1 MGLGSVRLHYTFSI
15 CITLVASALHPC
27 RLDYTFRG
35 TESTKILGMK
45 TAPGA
50 AEGLRFRVD
59 LRGGREY
66 GARKETAERANPGR
80 SCGTVMNFVHIH
92 LLLNHFPIIGSII
105 GCGLFLIPLLGKND
119 PLRRSSLIVFAAM
132 ALIAIPAFASGKGA
146 QLMLQGK
153 PGISDEFVQ
162 RHEGA
167 AMLAL
172 WFLEATGAFAMAG
185 LWQYHRRARMARW
198 NLPAVLI
205 FSLLT
210 VGFMVRTGNTGGE
223 IGHTEIRASQKATPI
238 EGALGSILH
247 LIEPT
252 PWKFTEAMTYNKW
265 WWAFL
270 MDLHFLGLVLL
281 IGTVGALDLRI
292 LGFAKQMPVEPLHRL
307 VPWGLAGFGINVVT
321 GLLAFIGMPEFYTLD
336 YAFWV
341 KLLAILLLGVNAA
354 AFYLAGVFG
363 GVKDLGPGEDA
374 PVPAMLVAASSL
386 LLWFAVIILGRY
398 IQYYQDSIP
407 FGQ

>member
-1 MGLGSVRLHYTFSI
+1 MI
-15 CITLVASALHPC
+15 
-27 RLDYTFRG
+27 
-35 TESTKILGMK
+35 
-45 TAPGA
+45 
-50 AEGLRFRVD
+50 
-59 LRGGREY
+59 
-66 GARKETAERANPGR
+66 
-80 SCGTVMNFVHIH
+80 NFVQIH
-92 LLLNHFPIIGSII
+92 LLLNHFPVIGSII
-105 GCGLFLIPLLGKND
+105 GFGLLLISLLRKNE
-119 PLRRSSLIVFAAM
+119 PLRRASLIVFAAM

-146 QLMLQGK
+146 QLMLKDK
-153 PGISDEFVQ
+153 PGISDAFMQ

-172 WFLEATGAFAMAG
+172 WFLEATGAFALAG
-185 LWQYHRRARMARW
+185 LWQIHRRARMARW
-198 NLPAVLI
+198 NLAAVLI
-205 FSLLT
+205 FSSLAMGL
-210 VGFMVRTGNTGGE
+210 MARTGNTGGE
-223 IGHTEIRASQKATPI
+223 ISHAEVRASREAMPT
-238 EGALGSILH
+238 EGTAGLMVHIF
-247 LIEPT
+247 EPT

-281 IGTVGALDLRI
+281 IGSVGALDLRI
-292 LGFAKQMPVEPLHRL
+292 MGFARQLPLEPLHRL
-307 VPWGLAGFGINVVT
+307 VPWALAGFGINVVT

-341 KLLAILLLGVNAA
+341 KMLAILLLGVNAA
-354 AFYLAGVFG
+354 AFYLTGVFG

-374 PVPAMLVAASSL
+374 PLSAKLVAASSL